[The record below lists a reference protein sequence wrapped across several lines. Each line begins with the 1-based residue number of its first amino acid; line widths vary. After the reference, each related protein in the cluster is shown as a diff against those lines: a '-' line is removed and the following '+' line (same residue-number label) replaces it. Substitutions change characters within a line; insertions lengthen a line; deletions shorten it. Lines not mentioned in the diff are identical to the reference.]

1 MIRARL
7 GPILAVLLIAEIA
20 VFILVGSWIG
30 VGWTILLALATSA
43 VGLWLFG
50 REGIRALRAL
60 GAASRGGT
68 APGPAAVD
76 AGLVALGGLLVFL
89 PGFVSDVVGLLCL
102 IPVTRP
108 LIRRLVIGGVAR
120 KYGPARVRS
129 RRLDGVETPPSAR
142 TSGSPGPASMSPP
155 GPHSAGNSRRP
166 TGPEIIEGEIVP

>member
-7 GPILAVLLIAEIA
+7 GPILAVLLITEIA
-20 VFILVGSWIG
+20 VFIVVGNWIG

-43 VGLWLFG
+43 IGLWLFG

-60 GAASRGGT
+60 GEASRGGK

-76 AGLVALGGLLVFL
+76 AGLVALGGLLVFV

-108 LIRRLVIGGVAR
+108 VIRRLVIGGVTR

-129 RRLDGVETPPSAR
+129 RRLDGVQSQRVAPTAGPSTPSSTRADGR
-142 TSGSPGPASMSPP
+142 Q
-155 GPHSAGNSRRP
+155 RP
-166 TGPEIIEGEIVP
+166 DNDHTVIEGEIVP

>member
-30 VGWTILLALATSA
+30 VGWTILLALVTSA

-50 REGIRALRAL
+50 REGMRSLRTL
-60 GAASRGGT
+60 GEASRGGKR
-68 APGPAAVD
+68 PGAAAMD
-76 AGLVALGGLLVFL
+76 AGLVALGGLLVLL

-108 LIRRLVIGGVAR
+108 LIRRLVVGGVTR

-129 RRLDGVETPPSAR
+129 RRLDGANANRGRGTDPQ
-142 TSGSPGPASMSPP
+142 GPP
-155 GPHSAGNSRRP
+155 GADGRSAGS
-166 TGPEIIEGEIVP
+166 GPNVIEGEIVP

>member
-7 GPILAVLLIAEIA
+7 GPILAVLLIAEIV
-20 VFILVGSWIG
+20 VFVLVGSWLG

-60 GAASRGGT
+60 GAASRGGR
-68 APGPAAVD
+68 APAAAAVD
-76 AGLVALGGLLVFL
+76 AGLVALGGLLVFV

-102 IPVTRP
+102 IPATRP

-129 RRLDGVETPPSAR
+129 RRLDGVNASRDVPRDVHRPGINAPGNAGPPAG
-142 TSGSPGPASMSPP
+142 SGPGV
-155 GPHSAGNSRRP
+155 
-166 TGPEIIEGEIVP
+166 IEGEIVP